1 MDKFYEN
8 LRKYQPYEVVASE
21 LIKEK
26 YNVMITSFCEDNRF
40 DFVDNNGISYE
51 VKTEPTSIK
60 TGNYFVEFFA
70 YGKPSGISVTK
81 AHYYIFSNTTN
92 YYMISVDELKAFEQP
107 E

>member
-51 VKTEPTSIK
+51 VKTEPMSLR
-60 TGNYFVEFFA
+60 TGNNFVEVFA
-70 YGKPSGISVTK
+70 YGKPSGISVTE
-81 AHYYIFSNTTN
+81 ATYHIFCNTMN
-92 YYMISVDELKAFEQP
+92 YYMISI
-107 E
+107 